1 VKIIDIG
8 GLMKKVWLLI
18 GLIFINTA
26 GMHAFAESKLE
37 PKYESNDIASAPI
50 VSLPIGED
58 NIDFKDYRGKVV
70 LLDFWA
76 SWCGPCRQSF
86 PWMNEI
92 QKKYEDQGLV
102 VIAVNLDQEKEA
114 AADFLSDV
122 PANFKI
128 VYDPEGGSA
137 EKMEVIG
144 MPMSYL
150 IDRQGNVIHR
160 LIGFNSSKKK
170 EHEDHI
176 LSLLNEGLNE
186 TLNSSLK

>member
-8 GLMKKVWLLI
+8 GLMKKVLLLI
-18 GLIFINTA
+18 GLIFISATS
-26 GMHAFAESKLE
+26 MSVFAESKA
-37 PKYESNDIASAPI
+37 ESNITPAALLTAL
-50 VSLPIGED
+50 SLGQDE
-58 NIDFKDYRGKVV
+58 IDFSDYRGKVV

-92 QKKYEDQGLV
+92 QEKYDDQSLV
-102 VIAVNLDQEKEA
+102 VIAVNLDQEKQA
-114 AADFLSDV
+114 AADFLADV
-122 PANFKI
+122 PAKFKI

-137 EKMEVIG
+137 EQMEVMG

-150 IDRQGNVIHR
+150 IDRQGRLRHR

-176 LSLLNEGLNE
+176 ITLLNESE
-186 TLNSSLK
+186 K

>member
-8 GLMKKVWLLI
+8 GLMKKVLLLV
-18 GLIFINTA
+18 GLIFINVTS
-26 GMHAFAESKLE
+26 MFAFAESETE
-37 PKYESNDIASAPI
+37 PNVMASAPL
-50 VSLPIGED
+50 SALPIGQD
-58 NIDFKDYRGKVV
+58 KIDFSDYRGKVV

-92 QKKYEDQGLV
+92 QAKYDDKDLV
-102 VIAVNLDQEKEA
+102 VIAVNLDQEKQA
-114 AADFLSDV
+114 AADFLADV
-122 PANFKI
+122 PAKFQI
-128 VYDPEGGSA
+128 VYDPDGGSA
-137 EKMEVIG
+137 EQMKVMG

-150 IDRQGNVIHR
+150 IDRQGILRHR

-176 LSLLNEGLNE
+176 LALLNE
-186 TLNSSLK
+186 TDK